1 MDTEGKKKKDI
12 KKENPLAQILEKLEK
27 GISDLFESETYKKYL
42 TTMGKF
48 HNYSFN
54 NTLLIAMQKPDATL
68 VAGYTSWQR
77 NFKRQ
82 VNHGE
87 KGIKILAPAP
97 YKKTELRDV
106 VDPSTRRP
114 VLGADG
120 KPRQEEVEVMIPAFR
135 PVTVFDYSQTSGEEI
150 PQLGVSELKFSVENF
165 ADYVE
170 AIKSVCPVPVEF
182 ANIPGAAKGYF
193 SPMEQ
198 KVVVQEN
205 MSEAQTVKTLLH
217 ECAHALAHDKENQRI
232 EGLAKPTE
240 LSRQD
245 IEVTAESVAFA
256 VASQIGGIDTSDY
269 SFGYIAGWSSGREM
283 TELKGC
289 MEDITKIASTM
300 ISGIEVKLAQLQKDR
315 EAEKEG
321 LAQVVE
327 ITDQKTQVA
336 EKKEPDAPTVESI
349 KPEKEESK
357 EIAAITAAPK
367 RDAEARKPSIKERL
381 KEKQKLVAENDSKK
395 QKTAVKKKTQ
405 GKELA

>member
-1 MDTEGKKKKDI
+1 MDGLFSEVEMDTEGKKKKDN
-12 KKENPLAQILEKLEK
+12 KKENPLVQILEKLEK

-106 VDPSTRRP
+106 VDPSTKRP

-245 IEVTAESVAFA
+245 IEFTAESVAFA

-300 ISGIEVKLAQLQKDR
+300 ISGIEVKLAQIKRER
-315 EAEKEG
+315 EAVQQPNIDIKNEQSESKDPA
-321 LAQVVE
+321 LVADAVASPTVAKA
-327 ITDQKTQVA
+327 TA
-336 EKKEPDAPTVESI
+336 EKP
-349 KPEKEESK
+349 SK
-357 EIAAITAAPK
+357 
-367 RDAEARKPSIKERL
+367 RPSIKQKL
-381 KEKQKLVAENDSKK
+381 KEKQELIAKADAKN
-395 QKTAVKKKTQ
+395 QKNISKTQ